1 MQLFKRAAV
10 ATVLALAAGVSHAQT
25 KITLGHTGVAEYLG
39 AFIAQEEG
47 FFKKQGLE
55 VTFQQVAGGAL
66 VPGLQGGSLQMAT
79 LPPTNLLLANDGGLD
94 LVAVAGTS
102 VLEKTDQNVGLLAG
116 PNSGIVSAKDLVG
129 KKVGV
134 PSIGGF
140 LYVMARKWIAD
151 RGVDVKQV
159 NFVEVNF
166 PQTADLLKSGSI
178 QAGVSAAPFI
188 GRAVQSGSGTVLA
201 YFAADL
207 PAQTTGVFYATTR
220 QWATANPAAV
230 KGFRAAIAEAVA
242 FAEKD
247 PQAAR
252 AHLAKYIKLPP
263 EVLASIPMPRLYA
276 DVTEA
281 QLRYW
286 VDTMAEMG
294 LTKSKSNPA
303 QLIVR

>member
-1 MQLFKRAAV
+1 MNPFKRTAA
-10 ATVLALAAGVSHAQT
+10 AALLAVIAMAAQAQT
-25 KITLGHTGVAEYLG
+25 RITLGHTGVAEYLG
-39 AFIAQEEG
+39 AFVAQEQG
-47 FFKKQGLE
+47 FFKKQGLD
-55 VTFQQVAGGAL
+55 VTFLQVAGGAL

-102 VLEKTDQNVGLLAG
+102 VFDKADQNVGLLVGAA
-116 PNSGIVSAKDLVG
+116 SGIAAPKDLVG
-129 KKVGV
+129 KKIGV

-140 LYVMARKWIAD
+140 LYVMARKWIID
-151 RGVDVKQV
+151 QGVDPRQV
-159 NFVEVNF
+159 SFVEVNF
-166 PQTADLLKSGSI
+166 PQTADLLKSGTI
-178 QAGVSAAPFI
+178 QAGVSATPFLQ
-188 GRAVQSGSGTVLA
+188 RAVDSGAARPLA
-201 YFAADL
+201 YFAASL
-207 PAQTTGVFYATTR
+207 PQQTTGVFYGTTR
-220 QWATANPAAV
+220 EWAMANPAAI

-242 FAEKD
+242 FAEKN

-252 AHLAKYIKLPP
+252 ADLAKYIKLPP

-294 LTKSKSNPA
+294 LTKSKADPSRLVA
-303 QLIVR
+303 R